1 MAFLN
6 KGCVKI
12 LRICN
17 KKVLE
22 NFWRKF
28 VFNLMKKRRTDRQT
42 HKENSIPLSLS
53 ERVYNT
59 VTNRL
64 VTCNWGTYD

>member
-42 HKENSIPLSLS
+42 DTQRKQYTPFTFGAGI
-53 ERVYNT
+53 
-59 VTNRL
+59 
-64 VTCNWGTYD
+64 